1 MTYSMHGE
9 NEKYIHNIIRKSQG
23 MSPLRCRWEDNIKI
37 DLRETGYEGVD
48 LIDSEQCPMAVL

>member
-1 MTYSMHGE
+1 MHGE